1 MHGKLSPAVHGQKN
15 MTVLE
20 LSIKANLELRKYD
33 DLVNTDSFNAIEK
46 FNDIW
51 NDAHAKLCVT
61 YSLPAFHL
69 WEDGFCK
76 GDADDNG
83 IVEAVNSINAVE
95 DPMHPDWSP
104 DPAVWCEENDE
115 TEELETN
122 VFDFL
127 DEKFV
132 EIVESKLDM
141 LIEQYE
147 NEYKEE
153 AKEARENREQ

>member
-1 MHGKLSPAVHGQKN
+1 MK
-15 MTVLE
+15 TVLE
-20 LSIKANLELRKYD
+20 LSIKANNELKKYD

-51 NDAHAKLCVT
+51 NDAHAELCEA

-69 WEDGFCK
+69 WEDGFYK
-76 GDADDNG
+76 GDAYDNE
-83 IVEAVNSINAVE
+83 IVESVNSINAVA
-95 DPMHPDWSP
+95 DPMHHDWNP

-132 EIVESKLDM
+132 EIVEPKLDM
-141 LIEQYE
+141 LIKQYE

-153 AKEARENREQ
+153 ARENREQLRF

>member
-1 MHGKLSPAVHGQKN
+1 MK
-15 MTVLE
+15 TVLE
-20 LSIKANLELRKYD
+20 LSIKANNELKKYD

-51 NDAHAKLCVT
+51 NDAHAELCEA

-69 WEDGFCK
+69 WEDGFYK
-76 GDADDNG
+76 GDADDNE

-95 DPMHPDWSP
+95 DPMHPDWST

-115 TEELETN
+115 KELETN
-122 VFDFL
+122 IFDFL

-153 AKEARENREQ
+153 ARENREQLRF